1 MKFRKILLF
10 IFFAASAC
18 LFVLTPNFSTAQTFT
33 ISEIEIVGNQRIE
46 TETIESYISLSK
58 GQSFEADE
66 INAAYQRLLKSGLF
80 ESVTFD
86 ENGGVLKVTVVE
98 YPTINRIYFEG
109 NVRIEDTVLE
119 KVLKSRE
126 KYVLDAQTVEQDR
139 KNIAETYAVMGRL
152 AARINPKV
160 IKKSENRVDLI
171 FEIFEGGVIEIQKI
185 GIVGNKAFS
194 DRRLRRVLSTK
205 QAGPFRAFVRSDTF
219 VEERIEFDKKVLK
232 EFYISRG
239 FVDFRVNS
247 VNAELTE
254 ERDGYFVVFN
264 ITEGQQFSVGNV
276 ALETSLKE
284 LDTVEYYEILKLKTG
299 SVYSAKVTELDV
311 EKIERLALKNGLDF
325 IKVTPKITKDAYSLA
340 LNVTYSIERGPRVIL
355 ERINIAGNTATLDKV
370 IRRQFR
376 AAEGDPFSARRIRQ
390 ATDRI
395 RSLGFFETVDV
406 SAREGKRKDSVI
418 VDVLVKEKPT
428 GSVSLGGSYSTSSGF
443 GLLLEYAERNF
454 LGRGQD
460 FRLKYNSGVGSR
472 TYSLGFI
479 EPEFLS
485 PGLSLGLSSK
495 FTETEKENSNY
506 DTTILDVSPQV
517 SFPISD
523 YSKLSVSI
531 GYNETELRN
540 AVNVG
545 SIIQNEVDLGQDERA
560 YSRIAY
566 TYNTLRDGLDPNFG
580 VLLKLSQEVSGFTGD
595 GESSK
600 TSALARMQRKILN
613 EEVLVKGTLEGGVLN
628 YGNSRVTDR
637 FFLGSALMR
646 GFEPGGIGPREIV
659 NEGEVINDAL
669 GGNTFAVLRLEAE
682 FSLGLPEEY
691 GIDGGI
697 FFDVGNLWSLD
708 NVSEDVIYDDGSW
721 RSVLGASL
729 FWKTPIGPLRFNF
742 SRPLQKETFDRE
754 QNFDLTIRTQF

>member
-1 MKFRKILLF
+1 MKLKEIL
-10 IFFAASAC
+10 FFAFLTAPVC
-18 LFVLTPNFSTAQTFT
+18 LLSSFPNFLSAQTIS

-46 TETIESYISLSK
+46 ANTIQSYISLSQGK
-58 GQSFEADE
+58 VFEADE
-66 INAAYQRLLKSGLF
+66 INAAYQRVLKSGLF
-80 ESVTFD
+80 ESVEFEETD
-86 ENGGVLKVTVVE
+86 GILRVSVVE

-109 NVRIEDTVLE
+109 NVRIEDAALE
-119 KVLKSRE
+119 KALESRE
-126 KYVLDAQTVEQDR
+126 KYVLNAQIVEQDR
-139 KNIAETYAVMGRL
+139 KNIAETYALMGRL
-152 AARINPKV
+152 AARVTPKV
-160 IKKSENRVDLI
+160 IKKSDNRVDLI
-171 FEIFEGGVIEIQKI
+171 FEIFEGGVIEIEKI
-185 GIVGNKAFS
+185 GIVGNKIYS
-194 DRRLRRVLSTK
+194 DRRLRRILSTK
-205 QAGPFRAFVRSDTF
+205 QAGPFRAFIRSDTF
-219 VEERIEFDKKVLK
+219 IEERIEFDKKVLND
-232 EFYISRG
+232 FYNSRG

-254 ERDGYFVVFN
+254 EKDGYFVIFN
-264 ITEGQQFSVGNV
+264 ITEGQQFVVGDVSV
-276 ALETSLKE
+276 ET
-284 LDTVEYYEILKLKTG
+284 KLKQVDVDEYFNIIKVKKGVT
-299 SVYSAKVTELDV
+299 YSTQIVDLDV
-311 EKIERLALKNGLDF
+311 ERLERLALKNELNF
-325 IKVTPKITKDAYSLA
+325 FTVQPKVTKDPSSLS
-340 LNVTYSIERGPRVIL
+340 LNVKYLIERGPRVIL
-355 ERINIAGNTATLDKV
+355 ERINVTGNTATLDRV

-376 AAEGDPFSARRIRQ
+376 AAEGDPFSARSIRQ

-395 RSLGFFETVDV
+395 RSLGFFESVDV
-406 SAREGKRKDSVI
+406 SARQGSAKDSVI
-418 VDVLVKEKPT
+418 VDISVKEKPT

-472 TYSLGFI
+472 TYSLGFV

-485 PGLSLGLSSK
+485 PDLSLGFTSK
-495 FTETEKENSNY
+495 FTETEKDNSNY
-506 DTTILDVSPQV
+506 DTTILDVSPRV

-523 YSKLSVSI
+523 YAKIAVSI

-540 AVNVG
+540 PVNVG
-545 SIIQNEVDLGQDERA
+545 SIIQSEVDLGQEESA
-560 YSRIAY
+560 YSKVTY

-580 VLLKLSQEVSGFTGD
+580 LLVKLSQEISGFTGD

-600 TSALARMQRKILN
+600 TSALAMLQRKVLN
-613 EEVLVKGTLEGGVLN
+613 EEVLVKGTIEGGVLN

-659 NEGEVINDAL
+659 NDGNLINDAL
-669 GGNTFAVLRLEAE
+669 GGNTFAVFSLEAE
-682 FSLGLPEEY
+682 FSLGLPAEY
-691 GIDGGI
+691 GIDGGL

-708 NVSEDVIYDDGSW
+708 NVNENVIYDGGSW

-742 SRPLQKETFDRE
+742 SRPLKKETFDRE

>member
-1 MKFRKILLF
+1 MKLRKILFF

-18 LFVLTPNFSTAQTFT
+18 LFLLTPNFLIAQTFT

-58 GQSFEADE
+58 GQNFEADE
-66 INAAYQRLLKSGLF
+66 INSAYQRVLKSGLF

-86 ENGGVLKVTVVE
+86 ENDGVLKVTVVE
-98 YPTINRIYFEG
+98 YPTINRIYLEG

-119 KVLKSRE
+119 KVLKSKE

-139 KNIAETYAVMGRL
+139 KNIAEIYAVRGRL

-160 IKKSENRVDLI
+160 IKKSENRVDLV

-219 VEERIEFDKKVLK
+219 VEERIEFDKKVLE

-276 ALETSLKE
+276 AVETSLKE
-284 LDTVEYYEILKLKTG
+284 LDTAQYYKVLNLKAG
-299 SVYSAKVTELDV
+299 SVYSAKITELDV

-325 IKVTPKITKDAYSLA
+325 IRVRPKIAKDRSSLA
-340 LNVTYSIERGPRVIL
+340 VNVTYSIERGPRVIL

-580 VLLKLSQEVSGFTGD
+580 VLFKLSQEVSGFTGD

-600 TSALARMQRKILN
+600 TSALARLQRKILN
-613 EEVLVKGTLEGGVLN
+613 EEVLVKGTLEGGVLD

-682 FSLGLPEEY
+682 FPLGLPEEY

-708 NVSEDVIYDDGSW
+708 NISEDVIYDDGSW

-742 SRPLQKETFDRE
+742 SRPLKKETFDRE

>member
-1 MKFRKILLF
+1 MKFRKILFF

-18 LFVLTPNFSTAQTFT
+18 LFVLTPNFLTAQTFT

-58 GQSFEADE
+58 GQNFEADE
-66 INAAYQRLLKSGLF
+66 INSAYQRVLKSGLF

-86 ENGGVLKVTVVE
+86 ENDGVLKVTVVE

-119 KVLKSRE
+119 KVLKSKE

-264 ITEGQQFSVGNV
+264 ITEGQRFSVGNV
-276 ALETSLKE
+276 AVETSLKE
-284 LDTVEYYEILKLKTG
+284 LDTAQYYKILKLKAG
-299 SVYSAKVTELDV
+299 AVYSAKVTELDV

-325 IKVTPKITKDAYSLA
+325 IRVRPKITKDDSSLA
-340 LNVTYSIERGPRVIL
+340 VNVTYSIERGPRVIL

-485 PGLSLGLSSK
+485 PGLSLGLSGK

-523 YSKLSVSI
+523 FSKLSVSI

-600 TSALARMQRKILN
+600 TSALARLQRKILN

-659 NEGEVINDAL
+659 NEGELINDAL

-708 NVSEDVIYDDGSW
+708 NISEDVIYDDGSW

>member
-1 MKFRKILLF
+1 MKFRKILFF

-18 LFVLTPNFSTAQTFT
+18 LFVLTPNFLTAQTFT

-58 GQSFEADE
+58 GQNFEADE
-66 INAAYQRLLKSGLF
+66 INSAYQRVLKSGLF

-86 ENGGVLKVTVVE
+86 ENDGVLKVTVVE

-119 KVLKSRE
+119 KVLKSKE

-264 ITEGQQFSVGNV
+264 ITEGQRFSVGNV
-276 ALETSLKE
+276 AVETSLKE
-284 LDTVEYYEILKLKTG
+284 LDTAEYYKILKLKAG
-299 SVYSAKVTELDV
+299 AVYSAKVTELDV

-325 IKVTPKITKDAYSLA
+325 IRVRPKITKDDSSLA

-523 YSKLSVSI
+523 FSKLSVSI

-600 TSALARMQRKILN
+600 TSALARLQRKILN

-708 NVSEDVIYDDGSW
+708 NISEDVIYDDGSW

>member
-1 MKFRKILLF
+1 MKLTKILVF
-10 IFFAASAC
+10 IFFAAQASF
-18 LFVLTPNFSTAQTFT
+18 FVSLPNFLAAQTFT

-46 TETIESYISLSK
+46 ADTIESYISLSK
-58 GQSFEADE
+58 GQNFEADE

-80 ESVTFD
+80 ESVKFD
-86 ENGGVLKVTVVE
+86 ENDGILKVTVVE

-109 NVRIEDTVLE
+109 NVRIQGSVLE
-119 KVLKSRE
+119 KVVKSKE

-139 KNIAETYAVMGRL
+139 KNIAETYAVTGRL

-205 QAGPFRAFVRSDTF
+205 QAGLFRTFVRSDTF
-219 VEERIEFDKKVLK
+219 VEERIEFDKRVLK

-276 ALETSLKE
+276 AVETSLKE
-284 LDTVEYYEILKLKTG
+284 LDTDQYYEILKLKTG
-299 SVYSAKVTELDV
+299 SIYSAQVMELDV
-311 EKIERLALKNGLDF
+311 EKIERLALKNGLNF
-325 IKVTPKITKDAYSLA
+325 IRVRPKITKDRSSLA

-355 ERINIAGNTATLDKV
+355 ERINLAGNTATLDKV

-443 GLLLEYAERNF
+443 GILLEYAERNF

-485 PGLSLGLSSK
+485 PGLSLGLSSR
-495 FTETEKENSNY
+495 FTETQKENANY

-523 YSKLSVSI
+523 YSKISVSV

-545 SIIQNEVDLGQDERA
+545 SIIQNEVELGQDERA
-560 YSRIAY
+560 YSRISY

-580 VLLKLSQEVSGFTGD
+580 VVLKLSQEVSGFTGD

-600 TSALARMQRKILN
+600 TSALARLQRKILN

-637 FFLGSALMR
+637 FFLGSELIR

-708 NVSEDVIYDDGSW
+708 NINENVIYDDGSW

>member
-1 MKFRKILLF
+1 MKFRKILFF

-18 LFVLTPNFSTAQTFT
+18 LFVLTPNFLTAQTFT

-58 GQSFEADE
+58 GQNFEADE
-66 INAAYQRLLKSGLF
+66 INSAYQRVLKSGLF

-86 ENGGVLKVTVVE
+86 ENDGVLKVTVVE

-119 KVLKSRE
+119 KVLKSKE

-276 ALETSLKE
+276 AVETSLKE
-284 LDTVEYYEILKLKTG
+284 LDTAEYYKILKLKAG
-299 SVYSAKVTELDV
+299 AVYSAKVTELDV

-325 IKVTPKITKDAYSLA
+325 IRVRPNIAKDDSSLA

-355 ERINIAGNTATLDKV
+355 ERINIVGNTATLDKV

-395 RSLGFFETVDV
+395 RALGFFETVDV

-523 YSKLSVSI
+523 FSKLSVSI

-600 TSALARMQRKILN
+600 TSALARLQRKILN

-659 NEGEVINDAL
+659 NEGELINDAL

-708 NVSEDVIYDDGSW
+708 NISEDVIYDDGSW

>member
-1 MKFRKILLF
+1 MKLREKLF
-10 IFFAASAC
+10 YIIFALPAC
-18 LFVLTPNFSTAQTFT
+18 LFLSFPSILLAQTFA

-46 TETIESYISLSK
+46 TDTIKSFISLPE
-58 GQSFEADE
+58 GQNFEANE
-66 INAAYQRLLKSGLF
+66 INAAYQRVLKSGLF
-80 ESVTFD
+80 ESVEFD
-86 ENGGVLKVTVVE
+86 ENDGLLRVIVVE

-109 NVRIEDTVLE
+109 NVRVEDAALE
-119 KVLKSRE
+119 KVLKSKE

-152 AARINPKV
+152 AARVNPKV
-160 IKKSENRVDLI
+160 IRKPENRVDLI
-171 FEIFEGGVIEIQKI
+171 FEIFEGGVIEIEKI
-185 GIVGNKAFS
+185 GIVGNRAFS

-205 QAGPFRAFVRSDTF
+205 QAGLFRTFVRSDTF
-219 VEERIEFDKKVLK
+219 VEERIEFDKKALTD
-232 EFYISRG
+232 FYTSRG

-254 ERDGYFVVFN
+254 ERDGYFLVYN
-264 ITEGQQFSVGNV
+264 ISEGQQFAVGDIAV
-276 ALETSLKE
+276 ETSLKE
-284 LDTVEYYEILKLKTG
+284 LNVDEYFEILKLKKG
-299 SVYSAKVTELDV
+299 STYSAKIVELDV
-311 EKIERLALKNGLDF
+311 ERIERLALRNGVDF
-325 IKVTPKITKDAYSLA
+325 IRVKPKVTKDSSSLS
-340 LNVTYSIERGPRVIL
+340 LNVNYLIERGPRVIL

-406 SAREGKRKDSVI
+406 SARQGKAKDSVI
-418 VDVLVKEKPT
+418 VDVSVKEKPT

-479 EPEFLS
+479 EPEFLA
-485 PGLSLGLSSK
+485 PGLSLGFSSE

-523 YSKLSVSI
+523 YSNISVSI
-531 GYNETELRN
+531 GYNETELRDP
-540 AVNVG
+540 VNVG
-545 SIIQNEVDLGQDERA
+545 NIIQNEVNMGQEERA
-560 YSRIAY
+560 YSKVAY

-580 VLLKLSQEVSGFTGD
+580 MVFRVSQEVSGFTGD

-600 TSALARMQRKILN
+600 TSALARLQRKILN
-613 EEVLVKGTLEGGVLN
+613 EEVLLKGTLEGGVLN
-628 YGNSRVTDR
+628 YGDSRVTDR

-659 NEGEVINDAL
+659 DEGEVINDAL

-691 GIDGGI
+691 GVDGGI

-708 NVSEDVIYDDGSW
+708 KINENVIYEDGSW

>member
-1 MKFRKILLF
+1 MKFRRILFF

-18 LFVLTPNFSTAQTFT
+18 LFLLTPNFLTAQTFT

-58 GQSFEADE
+58 GENFEADE
-66 INAAYQRLLKSGLF
+66 INSAYQRVLKSGLF

-86 ENGGVLKVTVVE
+86 ENDGVLKVTVVE

-119 KVLKSRE
+119 KVLKSKE

-205 QAGPFRAFVRSDTF
+205 QAGPFRAFVRSDTV
-219 VEERIEFDKKVLK
+219 VEDRIEFDKKLLK

-276 ALETSLKE
+276 AVETSLKE
-284 LDTVEYYEILKLKTG
+284 LDTDEYYKILKLKTG

-325 IKVTPKITKDAYSLA
+325 IRVTPKITKDAYSLA
-340 LNVTYSIERGPRVIL
+340 LNVTYFIERGPRVIL

-418 VDVLVKEKPT
+418 VDVVVKEKPT

-523 YSKLSVSI
+523 FSKLSVSI

-659 NEGEVINDAL
+659 NEGELINDAL

-708 NVSEDVIYDDGSW
+708 NISEDVIYDDGSW
-721 RSVLGASL
+721 RSVLGAYL
-729 FWKTPIGPLRFNF
+729 FLKTPIGPLRFNF

>member
-18 LFVLTPNFSTAQTFT
+18 LFVLTPNFLTAQTFT

-58 GQSFEADE
+58 GQNFEADE
-66 INAAYQRLLKSGLF
+66 INSAYQRVLKSGLF

-86 ENGGVLKVTVVE
+86 ENDGVLKVTVVE

-119 KVLKSRE
+119 KVLKSKE

-264 ITEGQQFSVGNV
+264 ITEGQRFSVGNV
-276 ALETSLKE
+276 AVETSLKE
-284 LDTVEYYEILKLKTG
+284 LDTAQYYKILKLKAG
-299 SVYSAKVTELDV
+299 AVYSAKVTELDV

-325 IKVTPKITKDAYSLA
+325 IRVRPKITKDDSSLA

-523 YSKLSVSI
+523 FSKLSVSI

-600 TSALARMQRKILN
+600 TSALARLQRKILN

-659 NEGEVINDAL
+659 NEGELINDAL

-708 NVSEDVIYDDGSW
+708 NISEDVIYDDGSW

>member
-1 MKFRKILLF
+1 MKFRKILFF

-18 LFVLTPNFSTAQTFT
+18 LFVLTPNFLTAQTFT
-33 ISEIEIVGNQRIE
+33 ISEIEIDGNQRIE

-58 GQSFEADE
+58 GQNFEADE
-66 INAAYQRLLKSGLF
+66 INSAYQRVLKSGLF

-86 ENGGVLKVTVVE
+86 ENDGVLKVTVVE

-119 KVLKSRE
+119 KVLKSKE

-276 ALETSLKE
+276 AVETSLKE
-284 LDTVEYYEILKLKTG
+284 LDTAEYYKILKLKAG
-299 SVYSAKVTELDV
+299 AVYSAKVTELDV

-325 IKVTPKITKDAYSLA
+325 IRVRPNIAKDDSSLA

-355 ERINIAGNTATLDKV
+355 ERINIVGNTATLDKV

-523 YSKLSVSI
+523 FSKLSVSI
-531 GYNETELRN
+531 GYKETELRN

-545 SIIQNEVDLGQDERA
+545 SIIQNEVDLGQEERA

-600 TSALARMQRKILN
+600 TSASARLQRKILN

-659 NEGEVINDAL
+659 NEGDLINDAL

-708 NVSEDVIYDDGSW
+708 NISEDVIYDDGSW

-742 SRPLQKETFDRE
+742 SRPLQKEKFDRE

>member
-1 MKFRKILLF
+1 MKLKEIL
-10 IFFAASAC
+10 FFAFLTAPVC
-18 LFVLTPNFSTAQTFT
+18 LLSSFPNFLSAQTIS

-46 TETIESYISLSK
+46 ANTIQSYISLSQGK
-58 GQSFEADE
+58 VFEADE
-66 INAAYQRLLKSGLF
+66 INAAYQRVLKSGLF
-80 ESVTFD
+80 ESVEFEEID
-86 ENGGVLKVTVVE
+86 GILRVRVVE

-109 NVRIEDTVLE
+109 NVRIEDAALE
-119 KVLKSRE
+119 KALESRE
-126 KYVLDAQTVEQDR
+126 KYVLNAQIVEQDR
-139 KNIAETYAVMGRL
+139 KNIAETYALMGRL
-152 AARINPKV
+152 AARVTPKV
-160 IKKSENRVDLI
+160 IKKSDNRVDLI
-171 FEIFEGGVIEIQKI
+171 FEIFEGGVIEIEKI
-185 GIVGNKAFS
+185 GIVGNKIYS
-194 DRRLRRVLSTK
+194 DRRLRRILSTK
-205 QAGPFRAFVRSDTF
+205 QAGPFRAFIRSDTF
-219 VEERIEFDKKVLK
+219 IEERIEFDKKVLND
-232 EFYISRG
+232 FYNSRG

-254 ERDGYFVVFN
+254 EKDGYFVIFN
-264 ITEGQQFSVGNV
+264 ITEGQKFVVGDVSV
-276 ALETSLKE
+276 ETKITQV
-284 LDTVEYYEILKLKTG
+284 DIDEYFNIVKVKKGVT
-299 SVYSAKVTELDV
+299 YSAQLVDLDV
-311 EKIERLALKNGLDF
+311 ERLERLALKNELNF
-325 IKVTPKITKDAYSLA
+325 FTVQPKVTKDPSSLS
-340 LNVTYSIERGPRVIL
+340 LNVKYLIERGPRVIL
-355 ERINIAGNTATLDKV
+355 ERINVTGNTATLDRV

-376 AAEGDPFSARRIRQ
+376 AAEGDPFSARSIRQ

-395 RSLGFFETVDV
+395 RSLGFFESVDV
-406 SAREGKRKDSVI
+406 SARQGSAKDSVI
-418 VDVLVKEKPT
+418 VDISVKEKPT

-472 TYSLGFI
+472 TYSLGFV

-485 PGLSLGLSSK
+485 PDLSLGFTSK
-495 FTETEKENSNY
+495 FTETEKDNSNY
-506 DTTILDVSPQV
+506 DTTILDVSPRV

-523 YSKLSVSI
+523 YAKIAVSI

-540 AVNVG
+540 PVNVG
-545 SIIQNEVDLGQDERA
+545 SIIQSEVDLGQEESA
-560 YSRIAY
+560 YSKVTY

-580 VLLKLSQEVSGFTGD
+580 LLVKLSQEISGFTGD

-600 TSALARMQRKILN
+600 TSALAMLQRKVLN
-613 EEVLVKGTLEGGVLN
+613 EEVLVKGTIEGGVLN

-659 NEGEVINDAL
+659 NDGNLINDAL
-669 GGNTFAVLRLEAE
+669 GGNTFAVFSLEAE
-682 FSLGLPEEY
+682 FSLGLPAEY
-691 GIDGGI
+691 GIDGGL

-708 NVSEDVIYDDGSW
+708 NVNENVIYDGGSW

-742 SRPLQKETFDRE
+742 SRPLKKETFDRE

>member
-1 MKFRKILLF
+1 MKLKKILLF
-10 IFFAASAC
+10 IFFVAQA
-18 LFVLTPNFSTAQTFT
+18 FVFVSLPNFLTAQTFT
-33 ISEIEIVGNQRIE
+33 ISEIEIIGNQRIE
-46 TETIESYISLSK
+46 TDTIKSYISLSK
-58 GQSFEADE
+58 GQNIEGDE
-66 INAAYQRLLKSGLF
+66 INAAYQRVLKSGLF
-80 ESVTFD
+80 ESVNFEEKD
-86 ENGGVLKVTVVE
+86 GILKVSVVE

-109 NVRIEDTVLE
+109 NRRVADTVLE
-119 KVLKSRE
+119 KVLKSKE
-126 KYVLDAQTVEQDR
+126 KYVLDSQTVEQDQ

-171 FEIFEGGVIEIQKI
+171 FEIFEGGVIEIKKI

-205 QAGPFRAFVRSDTF
+205 QIGPFRAFVKSDTF
-219 VEERIEFDKKVLK
+219 VEDRIEFDKKVLRQ
-232 EFYISRG
+232 FYISRG
-239 FVDFRVNS
+239 FVDFQVNS

-276 ALETSLKE
+276 AIKTSQKNLET
-284 LDTVEYYEILKLKTG
+284 DEYYKILKLKTG
-299 SVYSAKVTELDV
+299 SVYSARIMELDV
-311 EKIERLALKNGLDF
+311 ERIERLALKNGLDF
-325 IKVTPKITKDAYSLA
+325 IRVKPEVIKDRSSLN
-340 LNVTYSIERGPRVIL
+340 LDVTYSIERGPRVVL

-370 IRRQFR
+370 IRRQFQ
-376 AAEGDPFSARRIRQ
+376 AAEGDPFSPRRIKQ
-390 ATDRI
+390 SADRI

-406 SAREGKRKDSVI
+406 SAREGKEKDSVI
-418 VDVLVKEKPT
+418 VDVLVTEKPT

-460 FRLKYNSGVGSR
+460 FRLKYNSGVGTR
-472 TYSLGFI
+472 TYSLGFK

-485 PGLSLGLSSK
+485 PGLSLGFSSK

-506 DTTILDVSPQV
+506 DTTILDVSPQI

-523 YSKLSVSI
+523 YSRITVSV

-545 SIIQNEVDLGQDERA
+545 SIIQSEVDLGKEDSA
-560 YSRIAY
+560 YSIVSY

-600 TSALARMQRKILN
+600 TNALAMLQRKILN
-613 EEVLVKGTLEGGVLN
+613 EEVSLKGTFEGGILN
-628 YGNSRVTDR
+628 YDSSRVTDR

-669 GGNTFAVLRLEAE
+669 GGNTFAVLRLETE
-682 FSLGLPEEY
+682 FPLGLPEEY
-691 GIDGGI
+691 GIDGGL
-697 FFDVGNLWSLD
+697 FFDVGNLWSLNNS
-708 NVSEDVIYDDGSW
+708 NVNVVYNEGSW
-721 RSVLGASL
+721 RSVVGASL

>member
-1 MKFRKILLF
+1 MKFRKILFF

-18 LFVLTPNFSTAQTFT
+18 LFVLTPNFLTAQTFT
-33 ISEIEIVGNQRIE
+33 ISEIEIDGNQRIE

-58 GQSFEADE
+58 GQNFEADE
-66 INAAYQRLLKSGLF
+66 INSAYQRVLKSGLF

-86 ENGGVLKVTVVE
+86 ENDGVLKVTVVE

-119 KVLKSRE
+119 KVLKSKE

-276 ALETSLKE
+276 AVETSLKE
-284 LDTVEYYEILKLKTG
+284 LDTAEYYKILKLKAG
-299 SVYSAKVTELDV
+299 AVYSAKVTELDV

-325 IKVTPKITKDAYSLA
+325 IRVRPNIAKDDSSLA

-355 ERINIAGNTATLDKV
+355 ERINIVGNTATLDKV

-523 YSKLSVSI
+523 FSKLSVSI

-600 TSALARMQRKILN
+600 TSALARLQRKILN

-659 NEGEVINDAL
+659 NEGELINDAL

-708 NVSEDVIYDDGSW
+708 NISEDVIYDDGSW

>member
-1 MKFRKILLF
+1 MKLRKILFF
-10 IFFAASAC
+10 IFFAVSAC
-18 LFVLTPNFSTAQTFT
+18 LLLLTPNFLIAQTFT

-58 GQSFEADE
+58 GQNFEADE
-66 INAAYQRLLKSGLF
+66 INSAYQRVLKSGLF

-86 ENGGVLKVTVVE
+86 ENDGVLKVTVVE
-98 YPTINRIYFEG
+98 YPTINRIYLEG

-119 KVLKSRE
+119 KVLKSKE

-139 KNIAETYAVMGRL
+139 KNIAETYAVRGRL
-152 AARINPKV
+152 AARINSKV
-160 IKKSENRVDLI
+160 IKKSENRVDLV

-185 GIVGNKAFS
+185 GIVGNRAFS

-219 VEERIEFDKKVLK
+219 VEERIEFDKKVLE

-276 ALETSLKE
+276 AVETTLKE
-284 LDTVEYYEILKLKTG
+284 LDTAQYYKILKLKAG

-325 IKVTPKITKDAYSLA
+325 IRVRPKIAKDGSSLA
-340 LNVTYSIERGPRVIL
+340 VNVTYSIERGPRVIL

-406 SAREGKRKDSVI
+406 SAREGKRQDSVI

-545 SIIQNEVDLGQDERA
+545 SIIQNEVDLGRDERA

-580 VLLKLSQEVSGFTGD
+580 VLFKLSQEVSGFTGD

-600 TSALARMQRKILN
+600 TSALARLQRKILN
-613 EEVLVKGTLEGGVLN
+613 EEVLVKGTLEGGVLD

-708 NVSEDVIYDDGSW
+708 NISEDVIYDDGSW

-742 SRPLQKETFDRE
+742 SRPLKKETFDRE

>member
-66 INAAYQRLLKSGLF
+66 INAAYQRVLKSGLF

-86 ENGGVLKVTVVE
+86 ENGGVLEVTVVE

-284 LDTVEYYEILKLKTG
+284 LDTVEYYEILKLKSG

-325 IKVTPKITKDAYSLA
+325 IRVTPKITKDANSLA

-485 PGLSLGLSSK
+485 QGLSLGLSSK

-708 NVSEDVIYDDGSW
+708 NISEDVIYDDGSW

>member
-1 MKFRKILLF
+1 MKLKEIL
-10 IFFAASAC
+10 FFAFLTAPVC
-18 LFVLTPNFSTAQTFT
+18 LLSSFPNFLSAQTIS

-46 TETIESYISLSK
+46 ANTIQSYISLSQGK
-58 GQSFEADE
+58 VFEADE
-66 INAAYQRLLKSGLF
+66 INAAYQRVLKSGLF
-80 ESVTFD
+80 ESVEFEEID
-86 ENGGVLKVTVVE
+86 GILRVRVVE

-109 NVRIEDTVLE
+109 NVRIEDAALE
-119 KVLKSRE
+119 KALESRE
-126 KYVLDAQTVEQDR
+126 KYVLNAQIVEQDR
-139 KNIAETYAVMGRL
+139 KNIAETYALMGRL
-152 AARINPKV
+152 AARVTPKV
-160 IKKSENRVDLI
+160 IKKSDNRVDLI
-171 FEIFEGGVIEIQKI
+171 FEIFEGGVIEIEKI
-185 GIVGNKAFS
+185 GIVGNKIYS
-194 DRRLRRVLSTK
+194 DRRLRRILSTK
-205 QAGPFRAFVRSDTF
+205 QAGPFRAFIRSDTF
-219 VEERIEFDKKVLK
+219 IEERIEFDKKVLND
-232 EFYISRG
+232 FYNSRG

-254 ERDGYFVVFN
+254 EKDGYFVIFN
-264 ITEGQQFSVGNV
+264 ITEGQQFVVGDVSV
-276 ALETSLKE
+276 ETKITQV
-284 LDTVEYYEILKLKTG
+284 DVDEYFNIVKVKKGVT
-299 SVYSAKVTELDV
+299 YSAQLVDLDV
-311 EKIERLALKNGLDF
+311 ERLERLALKNELNF
-325 IKVTPKITKDAYSLA
+325 FTVQPKVTKDPSSLS
-340 LNVTYSIERGPRVIL
+340 LNVKYLIERGPRVIL
-355 ERINIAGNTATLDKV
+355 ERINVTGNTATLDRV

-376 AAEGDPFSARRIRQ
+376 AAEGDPFSARSIRQ

-395 RSLGFFETVDV
+395 RSLGFFESVDV
-406 SAREGKRKDSVI
+406 SANQGSAKDSVI
-418 VDVLVKEKPT
+418 VDISVKEKPT

-472 TYSLGFI
+472 TYSLGFV

-485 PGLSLGLSSK
+485 PDLSLGFTSK
-495 FTETEKENSNY
+495 FTETEKDNSNY
-506 DTTILDVSPQV
+506 DTTILDVSPRV

-523 YSKLSVSI
+523 YAKIAVSI

-540 AVNVG
+540 PVNVG
-545 SIIQNEVDLGQDERA
+545 SIIQSEVDLGQEESA
-560 YSRIAY
+560 YSKVTY

-580 VLLKLSQEVSGFTGD
+580 LLIKLSQEISGFTGD

-600 TSALARMQRKILN
+600 TSALAMLQRKVLN
-613 EEVLVKGTLEGGVLN
+613 EEVLVKGTIEGGVLN

-659 NEGEVINDAL
+659 NDGNLINDAL
-669 GGNTFAVLRLEAE
+669 GGNTFAVFSLEAE
-682 FSLGLPEEY
+682 FSLGLPAEY
-691 GIDGGI
+691 GIDGGL

-708 NVSEDVIYDDGSW
+708 NVNENVIYDGGSW

-742 SRPLQKETFDRE
+742 SRPLKKETFDRE

>member
-1 MKFRKILLF
+1 MKLRKILFF

-18 LFVLTPNFSTAQTFT
+18 LFVLTPNFLIAQTFT

-58 GQSFEADE
+58 GQNFEADE
-66 INAAYQRLLKSGLF
+66 INSAYQRVLKSGLF

-86 ENGGVLKVTVVE
+86 ENDGVLKVTVVE

-119 KVLKSRE
+119 KVLKSKE

-139 KNIAETYAVMGRL
+139 KNIAETYAVRGRL

-160 IKKSENRVDLI
+160 IKKSENRVDLV

-219 VEERIEFDKKVLK
+219 VEERIEFDKKVLE

-276 ALETSLKE
+276 AVETSLKE
-284 LDTVEYYEILKLKTG
+284 LDTAQYYKILKLKAG

-325 IKVTPKITKDAYSLA
+325 IRVRPKIAKDVSSLA
-340 LNVTYSIERGPRVIL
+340 VNVTYSIERGPRVIL

-406 SAREGKRKDSVI
+406 SAREGKRQDSVI

-580 VLLKLSQEVSGFTGD
+580 VLFKLSQEVSGFTGD

-600 TSALARMQRKILN
+600 TSALARLQRKILN
-613 EEVLVKGTLEGGVLN
+613 EEVLVKGTLEGGVLD

-708 NVSEDVIYDDGSW
+708 NISEDVIYDDGSW

-742 SRPLQKETFDRE
+742 SRPLKKETFDRE

>member
-1 MKFRKILLF
+1 MKFRKILFF

-18 LFVLTPNFSTAQTFT
+18 LFVLTPNFLTAQTFT

-58 GQSFEADE
+58 GQNFEADE
-66 INAAYQRLLKSGLF
+66 INSAYQRVLKSGLF

-86 ENGGVLKVTVVE
+86 ENDGVLKVTVVE

-119 KVLKSRE
+119 KVLKSKE

-284 LDTVEYYEILKLKTG
+284 LDTVEYYEILKLKSG

-325 IKVTPKITKDAYSLA
+325 IRVRPNIAKDDSSLA

-485 PGLSLGLSSK
+485 PDLSFGLSSK

-523 YSKLSVSI
+523 FSKLSVSI

-600 TSALARMQRKILN
+600 TSALARLQRKILN

-659 NEGEVINDAL
+659 NEGELINDAL

-708 NVSEDVIYDDGSW
+708 NISEDVIYDDGSW

>member
-1 MKFRKILLF
+1 MKFRKILCF

-18 LFVLTPNFSTAQTFT
+18 LFVLTPNFLTAQTFT
-33 ISEIEIVGNQRIE
+33 ISEIQIVGNQRIE

-58 GQSFEADE
+58 GENFEADE
-66 INAAYQRLLKSGLF
+66 INSAYQRVLKSGLF

-86 ENGGVLKVTVVE
+86 ENDGVLKVTVVE

-119 KVLKSRE
+119 KVLKSKE

-276 ALETSLKE
+276 AVETSLKE
-284 LDTVEYYEILKLKTG
+284 LDTAEYYKILKLKAG
-299 SVYSAKVTELDV
+299 AVYSAKVTELDV

-325 IKVTPKITKDAYSLA
+325 IRVRPNIAKDDSTLA

-355 ERINIAGNTATLDKV
+355 ERINIVGNTATLDKV

-523 YSKLSVSI
+523 FSKLSVSI

-600 TSALARMQRKILN
+600 TSALARLQRKILN

-659 NEGEVINDAL
+659 NEGELINDAL

-708 NVSEDVIYDDGSW
+708 NISEDVIYDDGSW

>member
-1 MKFRKILLF
+1 MKLKEIL
-10 IFFAASAC
+10 FFAFLTAPVC
-18 LFVLTPNFSTAQTFT
+18 LLSSFPNFLSAQTIS

-46 TETIESYISLSK
+46 ANTIQSYISLSQGK
-58 GQSFEADE
+58 VFEADE
-66 INAAYQRLLKSGLF
+66 INAAYQRVLKSGLF
-80 ESVTFD
+80 ESVEFEEID
-86 ENGGVLKVTVVE
+86 GILRVRVVE

-109 NVRIEDTVLE
+109 NVRIEDAALE
-119 KVLKSRE
+119 KALESRE
-126 KYVLDAQTVEQDR
+126 KYVLNAQIVEQDR
-139 KNIAETYAVMGRL
+139 KNIAETYALMGRL
-152 AARINPKV
+152 AARVTPKV
-160 IKKSENRVDLI
+160 IKKSDNRVDLI
-171 FEIFEGGVIEIQKI
+171 FEIFEGGVIEIEKI
-185 GIVGNKAFS
+185 GIVGNKIYS
-194 DRRLRRVLSTK
+194 DRRLRRILSTK
-205 QAGPFRAFVRSDTF
+205 QAGPFRAFIRSDTF
-219 VEERIEFDKKVLK
+219 IEERIEFDKKVLND
-232 EFYISRG
+232 FYNSRG

-254 ERDGYFVVFN
+254 EKDGYFVIFN
-264 ITEGQQFSVGNV
+264 ITEGQQFVVGDVSV
-276 ALETSLKE
+276 ETKITQV
-284 LDTVEYYEILKLKTG
+284 DVDEYFNIVKVKKGVT
-299 SVYSAKVTELDV
+299 YSTQIVDLDV
-311 EKIERLALKNGLDF
+311 ERLERLALKNELNF
-325 IKVTPKITKDAYSLA
+325 FTVQPKVTKDPSSLS
-340 LNVTYSIERGPRVIL
+340 LNVKYLIERGPRVIL
-355 ERINIAGNTATLDKV
+355 ERINVTGNTATLDRV

-376 AAEGDPFSARRIRQ
+376 AAEGDPFSARSIRQ

-395 RSLGFFETVDV
+395 RSLGFFESVDV
-406 SAREGKRKDSVI
+406 SASQGSAKDSVI
-418 VDVLVKEKPT
+418 VDISVKEKPT

-472 TYSLGFI
+472 TYSLGFV

-485 PGLSLGLSSK
+485 PDLSLGFTSK
-495 FTETEKENSNY
+495 FTETEKDNSNY
-506 DTTILDVSPQV
+506 DTTILDVSPRV

-523 YSKLSVSI
+523 YAKIAVSI

-540 AVNVG
+540 PVNVG
-545 SIIQNEVDLGQDERA
+545 SIIQSEVDLGQEESA
-560 YSRIAY
+560 YSKVTY

-580 VLLKLSQEVSGFTGD
+580 LLVKLSQEISGFTGD

-600 TSALARMQRKILN
+600 TSALAMLQRKVLN
-613 EEVLVKGTLEGGVLN
+613 EEVLVKGTIEGGVLN

-659 NEGEVINDAL
+659 NDGNLINDAL
-669 GGNTFAVLRLEAE
+669 GGNTFAVFSLEAE
-682 FSLGLPEEY
+682 FSLGLPAEY
-691 GIDGGI
+691 GIDGGL

-708 NVSEDVIYDDGSW
+708 NVNENVIYNGGSW

-742 SRPLQKETFDRE
+742 SRPLKKETFDRE

>member
-1 MKFRKILLF
+1 MKFRKILFF

-18 LFVLTPNFSTAQTFT
+18 LFVLTPNFLTAQTFT

-58 GQSFEADE
+58 GQNFEADE
-66 INAAYQRLLKSGLF
+66 INSAYQRVLKSGLF

-86 ENGGVLKVTVVE
+86 ENDGVLKVTVVE

-119 KVLKSRE
+119 KVLKSKE

-276 ALETSLKE
+276 AVETSLKE
-284 LDTVEYYEILKLKTG
+284 LDTAEYYKILKLKAG
-299 SVYSAKVTELDV
+299 AVYSAKVTELDV

-325 IKVTPKITKDAYSLA
+325 IRVRPNIAKDDSSLA
-340 LNVTYSIERGPRVIL
+340 LNVTYLIERGPRVIL
-355 ERINIAGNTATLDKV
+355 ERINIVGNTATLDKV

-523 YSKLSVSI
+523 FSKLSVSI

-600 TSALARMQRKILN
+600 TSALARLQRKILN

-659 NEGEVINDAL
+659 NEGELINDAL

-708 NVSEDVIYDDGSW
+708 NISEDVIYDDGSW

>member
-1 MKFRKILLF
+1 MKFRKILFF

-18 LFVLTPNFSTAQTFT
+18 LFVLTPNFLTAQTFT

-58 GQSFEADE
+58 GQNFEADE
-66 INAAYQRLLKSGLF
+66 INSAYQRVLKSGLF

-86 ENGGVLKVTVVE
+86 ENDGVLKVTVVE

-119 KVLKSRE
+119 KVLKSKE

-219 VEERIEFDKKVLK
+219 VEERIEFDKKLLK

-284 LDTVEYYEILKLKTG
+284 LDTVEYYEILKLKSG

-325 IKVTPKITKDAYSLA
+325 IRVRPNITKDRSSLE
-340 LNVTYSIERGPRVIL
+340 LNVTYLIERGPRVIL

-523 YSKLSVSI
+523 FSKLSVSI

-540 AVNVG
+540 AANVG

-697 FFDVGNLWSLD
+697 FFDLGNLWSLD

>member
-1 MKFRKILLF
+1 MKFRKILFF

-18 LFVLTPNFSTAQTFT
+18 LFVLTPNFLTAQTFT

-58 GQSFEADE
+58 GQNFEADE
-66 INAAYQRLLKSGLF
+66 INSAYQRVLKSGLF

-86 ENGGVLKVTVVE
+86 ENDGVLKVTVVE

-119 KVLKSRE
+119 KVLKSKE

-232 EFYISRG
+232 EFYVSRG

-264 ITEGQQFSVGNV
+264 ITEGQRFSVGNV
-276 ALETSLKE
+276 AVETSLKE
-284 LDTVEYYEILKLKTG
+284 LDTAQYYKILKLKAG
-299 SVYSAKVTELDV
+299 AVYSAKVTELDV

-325 IKVTPKITKDAYSLA
+325 IRVRPKITKDDSSLA

-523 YSKLSVSI
+523 FSKLSVSI

-600 TSALARMQRKILN
+600 TSALARLQRKILN

-659 NEGEVINDAL
+659 NEGELINDAL

-708 NVSEDVIYDDGSW
+708 NISEDVIYDDGSW
-721 RSVLGASL
+721 RSVFGASL

>member
-1 MKFRKILLF
+1 MKLKEIL
-10 IFFAASAC
+10 FFAFLTAPVC
-18 LFVLTPNFSTAQTFT
+18 LLSSFPNFLSAQTIS

-46 TETIESYISLSK
+46 ANTIQSYISLSQGK
-58 GQSFEADE
+58 VFEADE
-66 INAAYQRLLKSGLF
+66 INAAYQRVLKSGLF
-80 ESVTFD
+80 ESVEFEEID
-86 ENGGVLKVTVVE
+86 GILRVRVVE

-109 NVRIEDTVLE
+109 NVRIEDAALE
-119 KVLKSRE
+119 KALESRE
-126 KYVLDAQTVEQDR
+126 KYVLNAQIVEQDR
-139 KNIAETYAVMGRL
+139 KNIAETYALMGRL
-152 AARINPKV
+152 AARVTPKV
-160 IKKSENRVDLI
+160 IKKSDNRVDLI
-171 FEIFEGGVIEIQKI
+171 FEIFEGGVIEIEKI
-185 GIVGNKAFS
+185 GIVGNKIYS
-194 DRRLRRVLSTK
+194 DRRLRRILSTK
-205 QAGPFRAFVRSDTF
+205 QAGPFRAFIRSDTF
-219 VEERIEFDKKVLK
+219 IGERIEFDKKVLND
-232 EFYISRG
+232 FYNSRG

-254 ERDGYFVVFN
+254 EKDGYFVIFN
-264 ITEGQQFSVGNV
+264 ITEGQQFVVGDVSV
-276 ALETSLKE
+276 ETKITQV
-284 LDTVEYYEILKLKTG
+284 DVDEYFNIVKVKKGVT
-299 SVYSAKVTELDV
+299 YSAQLVDLDV
-311 EKIERLALKNGLDF
+311 ERLERLALKNELNF
-325 IKVTPKITKDAYSLA
+325 FTVQPKVTKDPSSLS
-340 LNVTYSIERGPRVIL
+340 LNVKYLIERGPRVIL
-355 ERINIAGNTATLDKV
+355 ERINVTGNTATLDRV

-376 AAEGDPFSARRIRQ
+376 AAEGDPFSARSIRQ

-395 RSLGFFETVDV
+395 RSLGFFESVDV
-406 SAREGKRKDSVI
+406 SARQGSAKDSVI
-418 VDVLVKEKPT
+418 VDISVKEKPT

-472 TYSLGFI
+472 TYSLGFV

-485 PGLSLGLSSK
+485 PDLSLGFTSK
-495 FTETEKENSNY
+495 FTETEKDNSNY
-506 DTTILDVSPQV
+506 DTTILDVSPRV

-523 YSKLSVSI
+523 YAKIAVSI

-540 AVNVG
+540 PVNVG
-545 SIIQNEVDLGQDERA
+545 SIIQSEVDLGQEESA
-560 YSRIAY
+560 YSKVTY

-580 VLLKLSQEVSGFTGD
+580 LLVKLSQEISGFTGD

-600 TSALARMQRKILN
+600 TSALAMLQRKVLN
-613 EEVLVKGTLEGGVLN
+613 EEVLVKGTIEGGVLN

-659 NEGEVINDAL
+659 NNGNLINDAL
-669 GGNTFAVLRLEAE
+669 GGNTFAVFSLEAE
-682 FSLGLPEEY
+682 FSLGLPAEY
-691 GIDGGI
+691 GIDGGL

-708 NVSEDVIYDDGSW
+708 NVNENVIYDGGSW

-742 SRPLQKETFDRE
+742 SRPLKKETFDRE

>member
-1 MKFRKILLF
+1 MKLKEIL
-10 IFFAASAC
+10 FFAFLTAPVC
-18 LFVLTPNFSTAQTFT
+18 LLSSFPNFLSAQTIS

-46 TETIESYISLSK
+46 ANTIQSYISLSQGK
-58 GQSFEADE
+58 VFEADE
-66 INAAYQRLLKSGLF
+66 INAAYQRVLKSGLF
-80 ESVTFD
+80 ESVEFEEID
-86 ENGGVLKVTVVE
+86 GILRVRVVE

-109 NVRIEDTVLE
+109 NVRIEDAALE
-119 KVLKSRE
+119 KALESRE
-126 KYVLDAQTVEQDR
+126 KYVLNAQIVEQDR
-139 KNIAETYAVMGRL
+139 KNIAETYALMGRL
-152 AARINPKV
+152 AARVTPKV
-160 IKKSENRVDLI
+160 IKKSDNRVDLI
-171 FEIFEGGVIEIQKI
+171 FEIFEGGVIEIEKI
-185 GIVGNKAFS
+185 GIVGNKIYS
-194 DRRLRRVLSTK
+194 DRRLRRILSTK
-205 QAGPFRAFVRSDTF
+205 QAGPFRAFIRSDTF
-219 VEERIEFDKKVLK
+219 IEERIEFDKKVLND
-232 EFYISRG
+232 FYNSRG

-254 ERDGYFVVFN
+254 EKDGYFVIFN
-264 ITEGQQFSVGNV
+264 ITEGQQFVVGDVSV
-276 ALETSLKE
+276 ETKITQV
-284 LDTVEYYEILKLKTG
+284 DVDEYFNIVKVKKGVT
-299 SVYSAKVTELDV
+299 YSAQLVDLDV
-311 EKIERLALKNGLDF
+311 ERLERLALKNELNF
-325 IKVTPKITKDAYSLA
+325 FTVQPKVTKDPSSLS
-340 LNVTYSIERGPRVIL
+340 LNVKYLIERGPRVIL
-355 ERINIAGNTATLDKV
+355 ERINVTGNTATLDRV

-376 AAEGDPFSARRIRQ
+376 AAEGDPFSARSIRQ

-395 RSLGFFETVDV
+395 RSLGFFESVDV
-406 SAREGKRKDSVI
+406 SARQGSAKDSVI
-418 VDVLVKEKPT
+418 VDISVKEKPT

-472 TYSLGFI
+472 TYSLGFV

-485 PGLSLGLSSK
+485 PDLSLGFTSK
-495 FTETEKENSNY
+495 FTETEKDNSNY
-506 DTTILDVSPQV
+506 DTTILDVSPRV

-523 YSKLSVSI
+523 YAKIAVSI

-540 AVNVG
+540 PVNVG
-545 SIIQNEVDLGQDERA
+545 SIIQSEVDLGQEESA
-560 YSRIAY
+560 YSKVTY

-580 VLLKLSQEVSGFTGD
+580 LLVKLSQEISGFTGD

-600 TSALARMQRKILN
+600 TSALAMLQRKVLN
-613 EEVLVKGTLEGGVLN
+613 EEVLVKGTIEGGVLN

-659 NEGEVINDAL
+659 NDGNLINDAL
-669 GGNTFAVLRLEAE
+669 GGNTFAVFSLEAE
-682 FSLGLPEEY
+682 FSLGLPAEY
-691 GIDGGI
+691 GIDGGL

-708 NVSEDVIYDDGSW
+708 NVNENVIYDGGSW

-742 SRPLQKETFDRE
+742 SRPLKKEIFDRE

>member
-1 MKFRKILLF
+1 MKLRKILFF

-18 LFVLTPNFSTAQTFT
+18 LFLLTPNFLIAQTFT

-46 TETIESYISLSK
+46 TETIESYISLSN
-58 GQSFEADE
+58 GRSFEADE
-66 INAAYQRLLKSGLF
+66 INSAYQRVLKSGLF

-86 ENGGVLKVTVVE
+86 ENDGVLKVTVVE

-119 KVLKSRE
+119 KVLKSKE

-139 KNIAETYAVMGRL
+139 KNIAEIYAVRGRL

-160 IKKSENRVDLI
+160 IKKSENRVDLV

-219 VEERIEFDKKVLK
+219 VEERIEFDKKVLE

-276 ALETSLKE
+276 AVETSLKE
-284 LDTVEYYEILKLKTG
+284 LDTAQYYKILNLKAG

-325 IKVTPKITKDAYSLA
+325 IRVKPKIAKDNSSLA

-506 DTTILDVSPQV
+506 DTTILDVSPQI

-580 VLLKLSQEVSGFTGD
+580 VLFKLSQEVSGFTGD

-600 TSALARMQRKILN
+600 TSALARLQRKILN
-613 EEVLVKGTLEGGVLN
+613 EEVLVKGTLEGGVLD

-708 NVSEDVIYDDGSW
+708 NISEDVIYDDGSW

-742 SRPLQKETFDRE
+742 SRPLKKETFDRE

>member
-1 MKFRKILLF
+1 MKFRKILFF

-18 LFVLTPNFSTAQTFT
+18 LFVLTPNFLTAQTFT
-33 ISEIEIVGNQRIE
+33 ISEIEIDGNKRIE

-58 GQSFEADE
+58 GQNFEADE
-66 INAAYQRLLKSGLF
+66 INSAYQRVIKSGLF

-86 ENGGVLKVTVVE
+86 ENDGVLKVTVVE

-119 KVLKSRE
+119 KVLKSKE

-205 QAGPFRAFVRSDTF
+205 QAGPFRAFVRSDTL

-276 ALETSLKE
+276 AVETSLKE
-284 LDTVEYYEILKLKTG
+284 LDTAEYYKILKLKAG
-299 SVYSAKVTELDV
+299 AVYSAKVTELDV

-325 IKVTPKITKDAYSLA
+325 IRVRPNIAKDDSSLA

-355 ERINIAGNTATLDKV
+355 ERINIVGNTATLDKV

-523 YSKLSVSI
+523 FSKLSVSI
-531 GYNETELRN
+531 GYKETELRN

-545 SIIQNEVDLGQDERA
+545 SIIQNEVDLGQEERA

-600 TSALARMQRKILN
+600 TSASARLQRKILN

-659 NEGEVINDAL
+659 NEGELINDAL

-708 NVSEDVIYDDGSW
+708 NISEDVIYDDGSW

-742 SRPLQKETFDRE
+742 SRPLQKEKFDRE

>member
-1 MKFRKILLF
+1 MKLKEIL
-10 IFFAASAC
+10 FFAFLTAPVC
-18 LFVLTPNFSTAQTFT
+18 LLSSFPNFLSAQTIS

-46 TETIESYISLSK
+46 ANTIQSYISLSQGK
-58 GQSFEADE
+58 VFEADE
-66 INAAYQRLLKSGLF
+66 INAAYQRVLKSGLF
-80 ESVTFD
+80 ESVEFEEID
-86 ENGGVLKVTVVE
+86 GILRVRVVE

-109 NVRIEDTVLE
+109 NVRIEDAALE
-119 KVLKSRE
+119 KALESRE
-126 KYVLDAQTVEQDR
+126 KYVLNAQIVEQDR
-139 KNIAETYAVMGRL
+139 KNIAETYALMGRL
-152 AARINPKV
+152 AARVTPKV
-160 IKKSENRVDLI
+160 IKKSDNRVDLI
-171 FEIFEGGVIEIQKI
+171 FEIFEGGVIEIEKI
-185 GIVGNKAFS
+185 GIVGNKIYS
-194 DRRLRRVLSTK
+194 DRRLRRILSTK
-205 QAGPFRAFVRSDTF
+205 QAGPFRAFIRSDTF
-219 VEERIEFDKKVLK
+219 IEERIEFDKKVLND
-232 EFYISRG
+232 FYNSRG

-254 ERDGYFVVFN
+254 EKDGYFVIFN
-264 ITEGQQFSVGNV
+264 ITEGQQFVVGDVSV
-276 ALETSLKE
+276 ETKITQV
-284 LDTVEYYEILKLKTG
+284 DVDEYFNIVKVKKGVT
-299 SVYSAKVTELDV
+299 YSAQLVDLDV
-311 EKIERLALKNGLDF
+311 ERLERLALKNELNF
-325 IKVTPKITKDAYSLA
+325 FTVQPKVTKDPSSLS
-340 LNVTYSIERGPRVIL
+340 LNVKYLIERGPRVIL
-355 ERINIAGNTATLDKV
+355 ERINVTGNTATLDRV

-376 AAEGDPFSARRIRQ
+376 AAEGDPFSARSIRQ

-395 RSLGFFETVDV
+395 RSLGFFESVDV
-406 SAREGKRKDSVI
+406 SARQGSAKDSVI
-418 VDVLVKEKPT
+418 VDISVKEKPT

-472 TYSLGFI
+472 TYSLGFV

-485 PGLSLGLSSK
+485 PDLSLGFTSK
-495 FTETEKENSNY
+495 FTETEKDNSNY
-506 DTTILDVSPQV
+506 DTTILDVSPRV

-523 YSKLSVSI
+523 YAKIAVSI

-540 AVNVG
+540 PVNVG
-545 SIIQNEVDLGQDERA
+545 SIIQSEVDLGQEESA
-560 YSRIAY
+560 YSKVTY

-580 VLLKLSQEVSGFTGD
+580 LLIKLSQEISGFTGD

-600 TSALARMQRKILN
+600 TSALAMLQRKVLN
-613 EEVLVKGTLEGGVLN
+613 EEVLVKGTIEGGVLN

-659 NEGEVINDAL
+659 NDGNLINDAL
-669 GGNTFAVLRLEAE
+669 GGNTFAVFSLEAE
-682 FSLGLPEEY
+682 FSLGLPAEY
-691 GIDGGI
+691 GIDGGL

-708 NVSEDVIYDDGSW
+708 NVNENVIYNGGSW

-742 SRPLQKETFDRE
+742 SRPLKKETFDRE

>member
-1 MKFRKILLF
+1 MAKFPWVSQKI
-10 IFFAASAC
+10 
-18 LFVLTPNFSTAQTFT
+18 
-33 ISEIEIVGNQRIE
+33 E
-46 TETIESYISLSK
+46 
-58 GQSFEADE
+58 
-66 INAAYQRLLKSGLF
+66 
-80 ESVTFD
+80 
-86 ENGGVLKVTVVE
+86 
-98 YPTINRIYFEG
+98 
-109 NVRIEDTVLE
+109 
-119 KVLKSRE
+119 
-126 KYVLDAQTVEQDR
+126 
-139 KNIAETYAVMGRL
+139 
-152 AARINPKV
+152 
-160 IKKSENRVDLI
+160 
-171 FEIFEGGVIEIQKI
+171 KI
-185 GIVGNKAFS
+185 GIVGNRAFS

-205 QAGPFRAFVRSDTF
+205 QAGLFRNFVRSDTF
-219 VEERIEFDKKVLK
+219 VEERIEFDKKVLTD
-232 EFYISRG
+232 FYTSRG

-254 ERDGYFVVFN
+254 ERDGYFLVFN
-264 ITEGQQFSVGNV
+264 ISEGQQFAVGDV
-276 ALETSLKE
+276 AVETSLKE
-284 LDTVEYYEILKLKTG
+284 LNVDEYFEILKLKKG
-299 SVYSAKVTELDV
+299 STYSAKIVELDV
-311 EKIERLALKNGLDF
+311 ERIERLALRNGVDF
-325 IKVTPKITKDAYSLA
+325 IRVKPKVTKDSSSLS
-340 LNVTYSIERGPRVIL
+340 LNVNYLIERGPRVIL
-355 ERINIAGNTATLDKV
+355 ERINIVGNTATLDKV

-395 RSLGFFETVDV
+395 RTLGFFETVDV
-406 SAREGKRKDSVI
+406 SARQGKAKDSVI
-418 VDVLVKEKPT
+418 VDVTVKEKPT

-485 PGLSLGLSSK
+485 PGLSLGFSSK

-506 DTTILDVSPQV
+506 DTTILDVSPEV

-523 YSKLSVSI
+523 YSNISVSI
-531 GYNETELRN
+531 GYNETELRDP
-540 AVNVG
+540 VNVG
-545 SIIQNEVDLGQDERA
+545 NIIQNEVNMGQEERA
-560 YSRIAY
+560 YSKVAY
-566 TYNTLRDGLDPNFG
+566 TYNTLRDG
-580 VLLKLSQEVSGFTGD
+580 
-595 GESSK
+595 
-600 TSALARMQRKILN
+600 
-613 EEVLVKGTLEGGVLN
+613 VLN
-628 YGNSRVTDR
+628 YGDSRVTDR

-659 NEGEVINDAL
+659 DEGEVINDAL

-691 GIDGGI
+691 GVDGGI
-697 FFDVGNLWSLD
+697 FFDMGNLWSLD
-708 NVSEDVIYDDGSW
+708 KMNENVIYEDGSW